1 MSTAHIDLI
10 NVTDSRIAVIS
21 SSYNPFQNII
31 PDFLRKKKDTT
42 PVPVSSQRPD
52 QRLPTST
59 TESSPPAVAAT
70 PSSTTDGASEDIFAQ
85 VEKLEEDL
93 GLGTKRRKAK
103 EVCRFVPFLFLSRS
117 TLPFQFSVSRY
128 SPRPRLI
135 LPSLVPSRYLPC
147 PLTLLTLYYTA

>member
-1 MSTAHIDLI
+1 MSTAHNDLI

-103 EVCRFVPFLFLSRS
+103 EVCRFGPFLFLSRS
-117 TLPFQFSVSRY
+117 TFPFQFVSIFSTSPSR
-128 SPRPRLI
+128 STFPRPVS
-135 LPSLVPSRYLPC
+135 LP
-147 PLTLLTLYYTA
+147 PLSAHMLTLYYTA